1 MDFLRVNYIFYRHL
15 FFRSLLTA
23 IAVVI
28 FLFLFDLFISLA
40 TNSDMFNDNFSK
52 ILTDQLDSSFRNV
65 LQYFEILML
74 IAVLISLARFR
85 ESGNLNFLQSLSISP
100 FKILLLSS
108 FGPVLLSLLFMY
120 AGQKDNLPNKL
131 SSKNDYFLISDKAIF
146 HHQPEEQKIF
156 KLSEDN
162 ALEVIYS
169 RANEENV
176 FNISYISR
184 GLKESRSVIDSISYN
199 NLVLPKESEDNLKLK
214 LLPFT
219 TIGVIFLSSLLVF
232 SQARVISVGRV
243 IIYGLL
249 IGFSYKIFDDLI
261 QAIFMAFSFQSI
273 LQYII
278 LPVVFFVLGVYG
290 LKKSTKF

>member
-1 MDFLRVNYIFYRHL
+1 MNYIFYKHL

-23 IAVVI
+23 IIVVI
-28 FLFLFDLFISLA
+28 FLFSFDLFISLA
-40 TNSDMFNDNFSK
+40 TNSDMFNENFSK
-52 ILTDQLDSSFRNV
+52 ILTDQLGSSFRNV

-108 FGPVLLSLLFMY
+108 LGPILLSLLFMY
-120 AGQKDNLPNKL
+120 AGQKSNLLNEL
-131 SSKNDYFLISDKAIF
+131 SSKNDYFLVSDKAIF

-176 FNISYISR
+176 FNILY
-184 GLKESRSVIDSISYN
+184 ESAGFKDTKSVIESISN
-199 NLVLPKESEDNLKLK
+199 NNFVLPKEIKNNLKLT

-219 TIGVIFLSSLLVF
+219 TLGVIFLSSLLVF

-243 IIYGLL
+243 ILYGLL
-249 IGFSYKIFDDLI
+249 IGFSYKIINDLI
-261 QAIFMAFSFQSI
+261 QAIFMAFSSQSI
-273 LQYII
+273 FQYII

>member
-1 MDFLRVNYIFYRHL
+1 MNYIFYKHL

-23 IAVVI
+23 IIVVI
-28 FLFLFDLFISLA
+28 FLFSFDLFISLA
-40 TNSDMFNDNFSK
+40 TNSDMFNENFSK
-52 ILTDQLDSSFRNV
+52 ILTDQLGSSFRNV

-108 FGPVLLSLLFMY
+108 LGPILLSLLFMF
-120 AGQKDNLPNKL
+120 AGQKSNLLNEL
-131 SSKNDYFLISDKAIF
+131 SSKNDYFLVSDKAIF

-176 FNISYISR
+176 FNILY
-184 GLKESRSVIDSISYN
+184 ESAGSKDTKSVIESISN
-199 NLVLPKESEDNLKLK
+199 NNFVLPKEIKNNLKLT

-219 TIGVIFLSSLLVF
+219 TLGVIFLSSLLVF
-232 SQARVISVGRV
+232 SQARVVSVGRV
-243 IIYGLL
+243 ILYGLL
-249 IGFSYKIFDDLI
+249 IGFSYKIINDLI
-261 QAIFMAFSFQSI
+261 QAIFMAFSSQSI
-273 LQYII
+273 FQYII

>member
-1 MDFLRVNYIFYRHL
+1 MNYIFYKHL

-23 IAVVI
+23 IIVVI
-28 FLFLFDLFISLA
+28 FLFSFDLFISLA
-40 TNSDMFNDNFSK
+40 TNSDMFNENFSK
-52 ILTDQLDSSFRNV
+52 ILTDQLGSSFRNV

-108 FGPVLLSLLFMY
+108 LGPILLSLLFMY
-120 AGQKDNLPNKL
+120 AGQKSNLLNEL
-131 SSKNDYFLISDKAIF
+131 SPKNDYFLVSDKAIF

-176 FNISYISR
+176 FNILYE
-184 GLKESRSVIDSISYN
+184 GAGFKDTKSVIESISN
-199 NLVLPKESEDNLKLK
+199 NNFVLPKESKNNLKLK

-219 TIGVIFLSSLLVF
+219 TLGVIFLSSLLVF

-243 IIYGLL
+243 ILYGLL
-249 IGFSYKIFDDLI
+249 IGFSYKIINDLI
-261 QAIFMAFSFQSI
+261 QAIFMAFSSQSI
-273 LQYII
+273 FQYII
-278 LPVVFFVLGVYG
+278 LPIVFFVLGVYG

>member
-1 MDFLRVNYIFYRHL
+1 MNYIFYKHL

-23 IAVVI
+23 IIVVI
-28 FLFLFDLFISLA
+28 FLFSFDLFISLA
-40 TNSDMFNDNFSK
+40 TNSDMFNENFSK
-52 ILTDQLDSSFRNV
+52 ILTDQLGSSFRNV

-85 ESGNLNFLQSLSISP
+85 ESGNLNFLQSLSMSP

-108 FGPVLLSLLFMY
+108 LGPILLSLLFMY
-120 AGQKDNLPNKL
+120 VGQTSNLLNEL
-131 SSKNDYFLISDKAIF
+131 SSKNDYFLVSDKAIF

-169 RANEENV
+169 RANEEDV
-176 FNISYISR
+176 FNILYESA
-184 GLKESRSVIDSISYN
+184 GLKDTKSVIESISN
-199 NLVLPKESEDNLKLK
+199 NNFVLSKESKNNLKLK

-219 TIGVIFLSSLLVF
+219 TLGVIFLSSLLVF
-232 SQARVISVGRV
+232 SQARAISVGRV
-243 IIYGLL
+243 ILYGLL
-249 IGFSYKIFDDLI
+249 IGFSYKIINDLI
-261 QAIFMAFSFQSI
+261 QAIFMAFSSQSI
-273 LQYII
+273 FQYII

>member
-1 MDFLRVNYIFYRHL
+1 MNYIFYKHL

-23 IAVVI
+23 IIVVI
-28 FLFLFDLFISLA
+28 FLFSFDLFISLA
-40 TNSDMFNDNFSK
+40 TNSDMFNENFSK
-52 ILTDQLDSSFRNV
+52 ILTDQLSSSFRNV

-108 FGPVLLSLLFMY
+108 LGPILLSLLFMF
-120 AGQKDNLPNKL
+120 AGQKSNLLNEL
-131 SSKNDYFLISDKAIF
+131 SSKNDYFLVSDKAIF

-176 FNISYISR
+176 FNILYE
-184 GLKESRSVIDSISYN
+184 GAGFKDTKSVIESISN
-199 NLVLPKESEDNLKLK
+199 NNFVLPKESKNNLKLT

-219 TIGVIFLSSLLVF
+219 TLGVIFLSSLLVF

-243 IIYGLL
+243 ILYGLL
-249 IGFSYKIFDDLI
+249 IGFSYKIINDLI
-261 QAIFMAFSFQSI
+261 QAIFMAFSSQSI
-273 LQYII
+273 FQYII
-278 LPVVFFVLGVYG
+278 LPVVFFILGVYG

>member
-1 MDFLRVNYIFYRHL
+1 MNYIFYKHL

-23 IAVVI
+23 IIVVI
-28 FLFLFDLFISLA
+28 FLFSFDLFISLT
-40 TNSDMFNDNFSK
+40 TNSDMFNENFSK
-52 ILTDQLDSSFRNV
+52 ILTDQLGSSFRNV

-108 FGPVLLSLLFMY
+108 LGPILLSLLFMY
-120 AGQKDNLPNKL
+120 AGQKSNLLNEL
-131 SSKNDYFLISDKAIF
+131 SPKNDYFLVSDKAIF

-176 FNISYISR
+176 FNILYE
-184 GLKESRSVIDSISYN
+184 GAGFKDTKSVIESISN
-199 NLVLPKESEDNLKLK
+199 NNFVLPKESKNNLKLK

-219 TIGVIFLSSLLVF
+219 TLGVIFLSSLLVF

-243 IIYGLL
+243 ILYGLL
-249 IGFSYKIFDDLI
+249 IGFSYKIINDLI
-261 QAIFMAFSFQSI
+261 QAIFMAFSSQSI
-273 LQYII
+273 FQYII
-278 LPVVFFVLGVYG
+278 LPIVFFVLGVYG

>member
-1 MDFLRVNYIFYRHL
+1 MNYIFYKHL

-23 IAVVI
+23 IIVVI
-28 FLFLFDLFISLA
+28 FLFSFDLFISLA
-40 TNSDMFNDNFSK
+40 TNSDLFNENFLK
-52 ILTDQLDSSFRNV
+52 ILTDQLGSSFRNV

-108 FGPVLLSLLFMY
+108 LGPILLSLLFMY
-120 AGQKDNLPNKL
+120 AGQKSNLLNELP
-131 SSKNDYFLISDKAIF
+131 SKNDYFLVSDKAIF

-176 FNISYISR
+176 FNILY
-184 GLKESRSVIDSISYN
+184 ESAGFKDTKSVIESISN
-199 NLVLPKESEDNLKLK
+199 NNFVLPKESKNNLKSK

-219 TIGVIFLSSLLVF
+219 TLGVIFLSSLLVF

-243 IIYGLL
+243 ILYGLL
-249 IGFSYKIFDDLI
+249 IGFSYKIINDLI
-261 QAIFMAFSFQSI
+261 QAIFYSASSLFCLRSI
-273 LQYII
+273 RSQKIY
-278 LPVVFFVLGVYG
+278 
-290 LKKSTKF
+290 

>member
-1 MDFLRVNYIFYRHL
+1 MCIRDR
-15 FFRSLLTA
+15 
-23 IAVVI
+23 
-28 FLFLFDLFISLA
+28 FISLA
-40 TNSDMFNDNFSK
+40 TNSDMFNENFSK
-52 ILTDQLDSSFRNV
+52 ILTDQLYSSFRNV

-85 ESGNLNFLQSLSISP
+85 ESGNLNFLQSLSMSP

-108 FGPVLLSLLFMY
+108 LGPILLSLLFMY
-120 AGQKDNLPNKL
+120 AGQKSNLLNEL
-131 SSKNDYFLISDKAIF
+131 SSKNDYFLVSDKAIF

-176 FNISYISR
+176 FNILYESA
-184 GLKESRSVIDSISYN
+184 GLKDTKSVVESISN
-199 NLVLPKESEDNLKLK
+199 NNFVLSKESKNNLKLK

-219 TIGVIFLSSLLVF
+219 TLGVIFLSSLLVF

-243 IIYGLL
+243 ILYGLL
-249 IGFSYKIFDDLI
+249 IGFSYKIINDLI
-261 QAIFMAFSFQSI
+261 QAIFMAFSSQSI
-273 LQYII
+273 FQYII
-278 LPVVFFVLGVYG
+278 LPSVFFVLGVYG

>member
-1 MDFLRVNYIFYRHL
+1 MNHIFYKHL

-23 IAVVI
+23 IIVVI
-28 FLFLFDLFISLA
+28 FLFSFDLFISLA
-40 TNSDMFNDNFSK
+40 TNSDMFNENFSK
-52 ILTDQLDSSFRNV
+52 ILTDQLGSSFRNV

-108 FGPVLLSLLFMY
+108 LVPILLSLLFMY
-120 AGQKDNLPNKL
+120 AGQKSNLLNELP
-131 SSKNDYFLISDKAIF
+131 SKNDYFLVSDKAIF
-146 HHQPEEQKIF
+146 HNQPEEQKIF

-176 FNISYISR
+176 FNILY
-184 GLKESRSVIDSISYN
+184 ESAGFKDTKSVIESISN
-199 NLVLPKESEDNLKLK
+199 NNFVLPKESKNNLKLK

-219 TIGVIFLSSLLVF
+219 TLGVIFLSSLLVF

-243 IIYGLL
+243 ILYGLL
-249 IGFSYKIFDDLI
+249 IGFSYKIINDLV
-261 QAIFMAFSFQSI
+261 QAIFMAFSSQSI
-273 LQYII
+273 FQLSLIHI
-278 LPVVFFVLGVYG
+278 
-290 LKKSTKF
+290 

>member
-1 MDFLRVNYIFYRHL
+1 MNYIFYKHL

-23 IAVVI
+23 IIVVI
-28 FLFLFDLFISLA
+28 FLFSFDLFISLA
-40 TNSDMFNDNFSK
+40 TNSDMFNENFSK
-52 ILTDQLDSSFRNV
+52 ILTDQLGSSFRNV

-108 FGPVLLSLLFMY
+108 LGPILLSLLFMY
-120 AGQKDNLPNKL
+120 AGQKSNLLNEL
-131 SSKNDYFLISDKAIF
+131 SPKNDYFLVSDKAIF

-176 FNISYISR
+176 FNILYEGS
-184 GLKESRSVIDSISYN
+184 GFKDTKSVIESISN
-199 NLVLPKESEDNLKLK
+199 NNFVLPKESKNNLKLK

-219 TIGVIFLSSLLVF
+219 TLGVIFLSSLLVF

-243 IIYGLL
+243 ILYGLL
-249 IGFSYKIFDDLI
+249 IGFSYKIINDLI
-261 QAIFMAFSFQSI
+261 QAIFMAFSSQSI
-273 LQYII
+273 FQYII
-278 LPVVFFVLGVYG
+278 LPIVFFVLGVYG

>member
-1 MDFLRVNYIFYRHL
+1 MNYIFYKHL

-23 IAVVI
+23 IIVVI
-28 FLFLFDLFISLA
+28 FLFSFDLFISLA
-40 TNSDMFNDNFSK
+40 TNSDMFNENFSK
-52 ILTDQLDSSFRNV
+52 ILTDQLGSSFRNV

-85 ESGNLNFLQSLSISP
+85 ESGNLNFLQSLGISP

-108 FGPVLLSLLFMY
+108 LGPILLSLLFMY
-120 AGQKDNLPNKL
+120 AGQKSNLLNEL
-131 SSKNDYFLISDKAIF
+131 SPKNDYFLVSDKAIF

-176 FNISYISR
+176 FNILYE
-184 GLKESRSVIDSISYN
+184 GAGFKDTKSVIESISN
-199 NLVLPKESEDNLKLK
+199 NNFVLPKESKNNLKLK

-219 TIGVIFLSSLLVF
+219 TLGVIFLSSLLVF

-243 IIYGLL
+243 ILYGLL
-249 IGFSYKIFDDLI
+249 IGFSYKIINDLI
-261 QAIFMAFSFQSI
+261 QAIFMAFSSQSI
-273 LQYII
+273 FQYII
-278 LPVVFFVLGVYG
+278 LPIVFFVLGVYG

>member
-1 MDFLRVNYIFYRHL
+1 MNYIFYKHL

-23 IAVVI
+23 IIVVI
-28 FLFLFDLFISLA
+28 FLFSFDLFISLA
-40 TNSDMFNDNFSK
+40 TNSDMFNENFSK
-52 ILTDQLDSSFRNV
+52 ILTDQLYSSFRNV

-108 FGPVLLSLLFMY
+108 LGPILLSLLFMY
-120 AGQKDNLPNKL
+120 AGQKSNLLNELP
-131 SSKNDYFLISDKAIF
+131 SKNDYFLVSDKAIF
-146 HHQPEEQKIF
+146 HNQPEEQKIF

-176 FNISYISR
+176 FNILY
-184 GLKESRSVIDSISYN
+184 ESAGFKDTKSVIESISN
-199 NLVLPKESEDNLKLK
+199 NNFVLPKESKNNLKLK

-219 TIGVIFLSSLLVF
+219 TLGVIFLSSLLVF

-243 IIYGLL
+243 ILYGLL
-249 IGFSYKIFDDLI
+249 IGFSYKIINDLV
-261 QAIFMAFSFQSI
+261 QAIFMAFSSQSI
-273 LQYII
+273 FQYII
-278 LPVVFFVLGVYG
+278 LPVVFFVSGVYG

>member
-1 MDFLRVNYIFYRHL
+1 MNYIFYKHL
-15 FFRSLLTA
+15 FFRSLFTA
-23 IAVVI
+23 IIVVI
-28 FLFLFDLFISLA
+28 FLFSFDLFISLA
-40 TNSDMFNDNFSK
+40 TNSDMFNENFSK
-52 ILTDQLDSSFRNV
+52 ILTDQLGSSFRNV

-108 FGPVLLSLLFMY
+108 LGPILLSLLFMY
-120 AGQKDNLPNKL
+120 VGQTSNLLNEL
-131 SSKNDYFLISDKAIF
+131 SSKNDYFLVSDKAIF

-176 FNISYISR
+176 FNILY
-184 GLKESRSVIDSISYN
+184 ESAGFKDTKSVIESISN
-199 NLVLPKESEDNLKLK
+199 NNFVLPKESKNNLKLK
-214 LLPFT
+214 LLPYT
-219 TIGVIFLSSLLVF
+219 TLGVIFLSSLLVF

-243 IIYGLL
+243 ILYGLL
-249 IGFSYKIFDDLI
+249 IGFSYKIINDLI
-261 QAIFMAFSFQSI
+261 QAIFMAFSSQSI
-273 LQYII
+273 FQYII

>member
-1 MDFLRVNYIFYRHL
+1 MNYIFYKHL

-23 IAVVI
+23 IIVVI
-28 FLFLFDLFISLA
+28 FLFSFDLFISLA
-40 TNSDMFNDNFSK
+40 TNSDLFNENFLK
-52 ILTDQLDSSFRNV
+52 ILTDQLGSSFRNV

-108 FGPVLLSLLFMY
+108 LGPILLSLLFMY
-120 AGQKDNLPNKL
+120 AGQKGNLLNEL
-131 SSKNDYFLISDKAIF
+131 SSKNDYFLVSDKAIF

-176 FNISYISR
+176 FNILY
-184 GLKESRSVIDSISYN
+184 ESAGFKDTKSVIESISN
-199 NLVLPKESEDNLKLK
+199 NNFVLPKESKNNLKLK

-219 TIGVIFLSSLLVF
+219 TLGVIFLSSLLVF

-243 IIYGLL
+243 ILYGLL
-249 IGFSYKIFDDLI
+249 IGFSYKIINDLI
-261 QAIFMAFSFQSI
+261 QAIFMAFSSQSI
-273 LQYII
+273 FQYIT

>member
-1 MDFLRVNYIFYRHL
+1 MNYIFYRHIV
-15 FFRSLLTA
+15 FRSLLTA

-28 FLFLFDLFISLA
+28 FLFSFDLFISLA
-40 TNSDMFNDNFSK
+40 TNADMFNDNFSK
-52 ILTDQLDSSFRNV
+52 ILMDQLDSSFRNV

-108 FGPVLLSLLFMY
+108 LGPILLSLLFMY
-120 AGQKDNLPNKL
+120 AGQKDNLLNES
-131 SSKNDYFLISDKAIF
+131 SSKNDYLLISDKIIL
-146 HHQPEEQKIF
+146 HHQSEGQKIF
-156 KLSEDN
+156 KLSEN
-162 ALEVIYS
+162 NELEAIYS

-176 FNISYISR
+176 FNILYKS
-184 GLKESRSVIDSISYN
+184 GDLKESKSVIDRISN
-199 NLVLPKESEDNLKLK
+199 NNFVLPNESENNLKLK

-243 IIYGLL
+243 ILYGLL
-249 IGFSYKIFDDLI
+249 IGFSYKIIDDLI

-278 LPVVFFVLGVYG
+278 MPSTFFALGVYG
-290 LKKSTKF
+290 LKKYTKF

>member
-1 MDFLRVNYIFYRHL
+1 MNYIFYKHL

-23 IAVVI
+23 IIVVI
-28 FLFLFDLFISLA
+28 FLFSFDLFISLA
-40 TNSDMFNDNFSK
+40 TNSDLFNENFSK
-52 ILTDQLDSSFRNV
+52 ILTDQLGSSFRNV

-108 FGPVLLSLLFMY
+108 LGPILLSLLFMY
-120 AGQKDNLPNKL
+120 AGQKSNLLNELP
-131 SSKNDYFLISDKAIF
+131 SKNDYFLVSDKAIF
-146 HHQPEEQKIF
+146 HNQPEEQKIF

-176 FNISYISR
+176 FNILY
-184 GLKESRSVIDSISYN
+184 ESAGFKDTKSVIESISN
-199 NLVLPKESEDNLKLK
+199 NNFVLPKESKNNLKLK

-219 TIGVIFLSSLLVF
+219 TLGVIFLSSLLVF

-243 IIYGLL
+243 ILYGLL
-249 IGFSYKIFDDLI
+249 IGFSYKIINDLI
-261 QAIFMAFSFQSI
+261 QAIFMAFSSQSI
-273 LQYII
+273 FQYII

>member
-1 MDFLRVNYIFYRHL
+1 MNYIFYKHL

-23 IAVVI
+23 IIVVI
-28 FLFLFDLFISLA
+28 FLFSFDLFISLA
-40 TNSDMFNDNFSK
+40 TNSDMFNENFSK
-52 ILTDQLDSSFRNV
+52 ILTDQLYSSFRNV

-74 IAVLISLARFR
+74 IAVLVSLARFR

-108 FGPVLLSLLFMY
+108 LGPILLSFLFMY
-120 AGQKDNLPNKL
+120 AGQKSNLLNELP
-131 SSKNDYFLISDKAIF
+131 SKNDYFLVSDKAIF
-146 HHQPEEQKIF
+146 HNQPEEQKIF

-176 FNISYISR
+176 FNILY
-184 GLKESRSVIDSISYN
+184 ESAGFKDTKSVIESISN
-199 NLVLPKESEDNLKLK
+199 NNFVLPKESKNNLKLK

-219 TIGVIFLSSLLVF
+219 TLGVIFLSSLLVF

-243 IIYGLL
+243 ILYGLL
-249 IGFSYKIFDDLI
+249 IGFSYKIINDLV
-261 QAIFMAFSFQSI
+261 QAIFMAFSSQSI
-273 LQYII
+273 FQYII

>member
-1 MDFLRVNYIFYRHL
+1 MNYIFYKHL
-15 FFRSLLTA
+15 FFRSLFTA
-23 IAVVI
+23 IIVVI
-28 FLFLFDLFISLA
+28 FLFSFDLFISLA
-40 TNSDMFNDNFSK
+40 TNSDMFNENFSK
-52 ILTDQLDSSFRNV
+52 ILTDQLGSSSRNV

-108 FGPVLLSLLFMY
+108 LGPILLSLLFMY
-120 AGQKDNLPNKL
+120 VGQTSNLLNEL
-131 SSKNDYFLISDKAIF
+131 SSKNDYFLVSDKAIF

-176 FNISYISR
+176 FNILY
-184 GLKESRSVIDSISYN
+184 ESAGFKDTKSVIESISN
-199 NLVLPKESEDNLKLK
+199 NNFVLPKESKNNLKLK
-214 LLPFT
+214 LLPYT
-219 TIGVIFLSSLLVF
+219 TLGVIFLSSLLVF

-243 IIYGLL
+243 ILYGLL
-249 IGFSYKIFDDLI
+249 IGFSYKIINDLI
-261 QAIFMAFSFQSI
+261 QAIFMAFPSQLIF
-273 LQYII
+273 QYII

>member
-1 MDFLRVNYIFYRHL
+1 MNYIFYKHL

-23 IAVVI
+23 IIVVI
-28 FLFLFDLFISLA
+28 FLFSFDLFISLA
-40 TNSDMFNDNFSK
+40 TNSDLFNENFLK
-52 ILTDQLDSSFRNV
+52 ILTDQLGSSFRNV

-108 FGPVLLSLLFMY
+108 LGPILLSLLFMY
-120 AGQKDNLPNKL
+120 VGQTSNLLNEL
-131 SSKNDYFLISDKAIF
+131 SSKNDYFLVSDKAIF

-176 FNISYISR
+176 FNILY
-184 GLKESRSVIDSISYN
+184 ESAGFKDTKSVIESISN
-199 NLVLPKESEDNLKLK
+199 NNFVLPKESKNNLKLK

-219 TIGVIFLSSLLVF
+219 TLGVIFLSSLLVF

-243 IIYGLL
+243 ILYGLL
-249 IGFSYKIFDDLI
+249 IGFSYKIINDLI
-261 QAIFMAFSFQSI
+261 QAIFMAFSSQSI
-273 LQYII
+273 FQYII

>member
-1 MDFLRVNYIFYRHL
+1 MNYIFYKHL

-23 IAVVI
+23 IIVVI
-28 FLFLFDLFISLA
+28 FLFSFDLFISLA
-40 TNSDMFNDNFSK
+40 TNSDMFNENFSK
-52 ILTDQLDSSFRNV
+52 ILTDQLGSSFRNV

-108 FGPVLLSLLFMY
+108 LGPILLSLLFMY
-120 AGQKDNLPNKL
+120 VGQTSNLLNEL
-131 SSKNDYFLISDKAIF
+131 SSKNDYFLVSDKAIF

-176 FNISYISR
+176 FNILY
-184 GLKESRSVIDSISYN
+184 ESAGFKDTKSVIESISN
-199 NLVLPKESEDNLKLK
+199 NNFVLPKESKNNLKLK
-214 LLPFT
+214 LLPYT
-219 TIGVIFLSSLLVF
+219 TLGVIFLSSLLVF

-243 IIYGLL
+243 ILYGLL
-249 IGFSYKIFDDLI
+249 IGFSYKIINDLI
-261 QAIFMAFSFQSI
+261 QAIFMAFSSQSI
-273 LQYII
+273 FQYII

>member
-1 MDFLRVNYIFYRHL
+1 MNYIFYKHL

-23 IAVVI
+23 IIVVI
-28 FLFLFDLFISLA
+28 FLFSFDLFISLA
-40 TNSDMFNDNFSK
+40 TNSDMFNENFSK
-52 ILTDQLDSSFRNV
+52 ILTDQLGSSFRNV

-108 FGPVLLSLLFMY
+108 LGPILLSLLFMY
-120 AGQKDNLPNKL
+120 AGQKSNLLNEL
-131 SSKNDYFLISDKAIF
+131 SSKNDYFLVSDKAIF

-176 FNISYISR
+176 FNILYE
-184 GLKESRSVIDSISYN
+184 GAGFKDTKSVIESISN
-199 NLVLPKESEDNLKLK
+199 NNFVLPKESKNNLKLK

-219 TIGVIFLSSLLVF
+219 TLGVIFLSSLLVF

-243 IIYGLL
+243 ILYGLL
-249 IGFSYKIFDDLI
+249 IGFSYKIINDLI
-261 QAIFMAFSFQSI
+261 QAIFMAFSSQSI
-273 LQYII
+273 FQYII
-278 LPVVFFVLGVYG
+278 LPIVFFVLGVYG

>member
-1 MDFLRVNYIFYRHL
+1 MNYIFYKHL

-23 IAVVI
+23 IIVVI
-28 FLFLFDLFISLA
+28 FLFSFDLFISLA
-40 TNSDMFNDNFSK
+40 TNSDMFNENFSK
-52 ILTDQLDSSFRNV
+52 ILTDQLGSSFRNV

-108 FGPVLLSLLFMY
+108 LGPILLSLLFMY
-120 AGQKDNLPNKL
+120 VGQTSNLLNEL
-131 SSKNDYFLISDKAIF
+131 SSKNDYFLVSDKAIF

-176 FNISYISR
+176 FNILY
-184 GLKESRSVIDSISYN
+184 ESAGSKDTKSVIESISN
-199 NLVLPKESEDNLKLK
+199 NNFVLPKESKNNLKLK

-219 TIGVIFLSSLLVF
+219 TLGVIFLSSLLVF

-243 IIYGLL
+243 ILYGLL
-249 IGFSYKIFDDLI
+249 IGFSYKIINDLI
-261 QAIFMAFSFQSI
+261 QAIFMAFSSQSI
-273 LQYII
+273 FQYII

>member
-1 MDFLRVNYIFYRHL
+1 MNYIFYKHL

-23 IAVVI
+23 IIVVI
-28 FLFLFDLFISLA
+28 FLFSFDLFISLA
-40 TNSDMFNDNFSK
+40 TNSDMFNENFSK
-52 ILTDQLDSSFRNV
+52 ILTDQLGSSFRNV

-108 FGPVLLSLLFMY
+108 LGPILLSLLFMY
-120 AGQKDNLPNKL
+120 AGQKSNLLNEL
-131 SSKNDYFLISDKAIF
+131 SSKNDYFLVSDKAIF

-176 FNISYISR
+176 FNILY
-184 GLKESRSVIDSISYN
+184 ESAGFKDTKSVIESISN
-199 NLVLPKESEDNLKLK
+199 NNFVLPKEIKNNLKLT

-219 TIGVIFLSSLLVF
+219 TLGVIFLSSLLVF
-232 SQARVISVGRV
+232 SQARVVSVGRV
-243 IIYGLL
+243 ILYGLL
-249 IGFSYKIFDDLI
+249 IGFSYKIINDLI
-261 QAIFMAFSFQSI
+261 QAIFMAFSSQSI
-273 LQYII
+273 FQYII

>member
-1 MDFLRVNYIFYRHL
+1 MNYIFYKHL

-23 IAVVI
+23 IIVVI
-28 FLFLFDLFISLA
+28 FLFSFDLFISLA
-40 TNSDMFNDNFSK
+40 TNSDMFNENFSK
-52 ILTDQLDSSFRNV
+52 ILTDQLGSSFRNV

-108 FGPVLLSLLFMY
+108 LGPILLSLLFMF
-120 AGQKDNLPNKL
+120 AGQKSNLLNEL
-131 SSKNDYFLISDKAIF
+131 SSKNDYFLVSDKAIF

-176 FNISYISR
+176 FNILY
-184 GLKESRSVIDSISYN
+184 ESAGFKDTKSVIESISN
-199 NLVLPKESEDNLKLK
+199 NNFVLPKEIKNNLKLT

-219 TIGVIFLSSLLVF
+219 TLGVIFLSSLLVF

-243 IIYGLL
+243 ILYGLL
-249 IGFSYKIFDDLI
+249 IGFSYKIINDLI
-261 QAIFMAFSFQSI
+261 QAIFMAFSSQSI
-273 LQYII
+273 FQYII

>member
-1 MDFLRVNYIFYRHL
+1 MNYIFYKHL

-23 IAVVI
+23 IIVVI
-28 FLFLFDLFISLA
+28 FLFSFDLFISLA
-40 TNSDMFNDNFSK
+40 TNSDMFNENFSK
-52 ILTDQLDSSFRNV
+52 ILTDQLGSSFRNV

-108 FGPVLLSLLFMY
+108 LGPILLSLLFMY
-120 AGQKDNLPNKL
+120 AGQKSNLLNELP
-131 SSKNDYFLISDKAIF
+131 SKNDYFLVSDKAIF
-146 HHQPEEQKIF
+146 HNQPEEQKIF

-176 FNISYISR
+176 FNILY
-184 GLKESRSVIDSISYN
+184 ESAGFKDTKSVIESISN
-199 NLVLPKESEDNLKLK
+199 NNFVLPKESKNNLKLK

-219 TIGVIFLSSLLVF
+219 TLGVIFLSSLLVF

-243 IIYGLL
+243 ILYGLL
-249 IGFSYKIFDDLI
+249 IGFSYKIINDLV
-261 QAIFMAFSFQSI
+261 QAIFMAFSSQSI
-273 LQYII
+273 FQYII
-278 LPVVFFVLGVYG
+278 LPVVFFVSGVYG

>member
-1 MDFLRVNYIFYRHL
+1 MNYIFYKHL

-23 IAVVI
+23 IIVVI
-28 FLFLFDLFISLA
+28 FLFSFDLFISLA
-40 TNSDMFNDNFSK
+40 TNSDMFNENFSK
-52 ILTDQLDSSFRNV
+52 ILTDQLGSSFRNV

-108 FGPVLLSLLFMY
+108 LGPILLSLLFMY
-120 AGQKDNLPNKL
+120 AGQKSNLLNEL
-131 SSKNDYFLISDKAIF
+131 SSKNDYFLVSDKAIF
-146 HHQPEEQKIF
+146 HNQPEEQKIF

-176 FNISYISR
+176 FNILY
-184 GLKESRSVIDSISYN
+184 ESAGFKDTKSVIESISN
-199 NLVLPKESEDNLKLK
+199 NNFVLPKESKNNLKLK

-219 TIGVIFLSSLLVF
+219 TLGVIFLSSLLVF

-243 IIYGLL
+243 ILYGLL
-249 IGFSYKIFDDLI
+249 IGFSYKIINDLI
-261 QAIFMAFSFQSI
+261 QAIFMAFSSQSI
-273 LQYII
+273 FQYII

>member
-1 MDFLRVNYIFYRHL
+1 MNYIFYKHL

-23 IAVVI
+23 IIVVI
-28 FLFLFDLFISLA
+28 FLFSFDLFISLA
-40 TNSDMFNDNFSK
+40 TNSDMFNENFSK
-52 ILTDQLDSSFRNV
+52 ILTDQLGSSFRNV

-108 FGPVLLSLLFMY
+108 LGPILLSLLFMY
-120 AGQKDNLPNKL
+120 AGQKSNLLNELP
-131 SSKNDYFLISDKAIF
+131 SKNDYFLVSDKAIF
-146 HHQPEEQKIF
+146 HNQPEEQKIF

-176 FNISYISR
+176 FNILYESAGFKDTKSVIESISNNNFV
-184 GLKESRSVIDSISYN
+184 LSKESKN
-199 NLVLPKESEDNLKLK
+199 NLKLK

-219 TIGVIFLSSLLVF
+219 TLGVIFLSSLLVF
-232 SQARVISVGRV
+232 SQAREIGVGRV
-243 IIYGLL
+243 ILYGLL
-249 IGFSYKIFDDLI
+249 IGFSYKIINDLV
-261 QAIFMAFSFQSI
+261 QAIFMAFSSQSI
-273 LQYII
+273 FQYII

>member
-1 MDFLRVNYIFYRHL
+1 MNYIFYKHL
-15 FFRSLLTA
+15 FFRSLYTA
-23 IAVVI
+23 IIVVI
-28 FLFLFDLFISLA
+28 FLFSFDLFISLA
-40 TNSDMFNDNFSK
+40 TNSDMFNENFSK

-74 IAVLISLARFR
+74 MAVLISLARFR
-85 ESGNLNFLQSLSISP
+85 ESGNLNFLQSISISP

-108 FGPVLLSLLFMY
+108 LGPILLSLLFMHV
-120 AGQKDNLPNKL
+120 GQKSNLLNEL
-131 SSKNDYFLISDKAIF
+131 SSKNNYFLISDKAIF

-176 FNISYISR
+176 FNILYESA
-184 GLKESRSVIDSISYN
+184 GLKDAKSDLGSISHN
-199 NLVLPKESEDNLKLK
+199 NFVLPKESKNNLKLK

-219 TIGVIFLSSLLVF
+219 TLGVIFLSSLLVF

-243 IIYGLL
+243 ILYGLL
-249 IGFSYKIFDDLI
+249 IGFSYKIINDLI
-261 QAIFMAFSFQSI
+261 QAIFMAFSSQSI
-273 LQYII
+273 FQYII

>member
-1 MDFLRVNYIFYRHL
+1 MNYIFYKHL

-23 IAVVI
+23 IIVVI
-28 FLFLFDLFISLA
+28 FLFSFDLFISLA
-40 TNSDMFNDNFSK
+40 TNSDMFNENFSK
-52 ILTDQLDSSFRNV
+52 ILTDQLGSSFRNV

-108 FGPVLLSLLFMY
+108 LGPILLSLLFMY
-120 AGQKDNLPNKL
+120 AGQKSNLLNELP
-131 SSKNDYFLISDKAIF
+131 SKNDYFLVSDKAIF
-146 HHQPEEQKIF
+146 HNQPEEQKIF

-176 FNISYISR
+176 FNILYE
-184 GLKESRSVIDSISYN
+184 GAGFKDTKSVIESISN
-199 NLVLPKESEDNLKLK
+199 NNFVLPKESKNNLKLK

-219 TIGVIFLSSLLVF
+219 TLGVIFLSSLLVF

-243 IIYGLL
+243 ILYGLL
-249 IGFSYKIFDDLI
+249 IGFSYKIINDLI
-261 QAIFMAFSFQSI
+261 QAIFMAFSSQSI
-273 LQYII
+273 FQYII
-278 LPVVFFVLGVYG
+278 LPSVFFVLGVYG

>member
-1 MDFLRVNYIFYRHL
+1 MNYIFYKHL

-23 IAVVI
+23 IIAVI
-28 FLFLFDLFISLA
+28 FLFSFDLFISLA
-40 TNSDMFNDNFSK
+40 TNSDMFNENFSM

-108 FGPVLLSLLFMY
+108 LGPILLSLLFMY
-120 AGQKDNLPNKL
+120 AGQKGNLLNEL
-131 SSKNDYFLISDKAIF
+131 SSKNDYFLVSDKAIF
-146 HHQPEEQKIF
+146 HNQPEEQKIF

-176 FNISYISR
+176 FNISYKSA
-184 GLKESRSVIDSISYN
+184 GSKDTKSVIESISN
-199 NLVLPKESEDNLKLK
+199 NNFVLPKEIKNNLKLT

-219 TIGVIFLSSLLVF
+219 TLGVIFLSSLLVF

-243 IIYGLL
+243 ILYGLL
-249 IGFSYKIFDDLI
+249 IGFSYKIINDLI
-261 QAIFMAFSFQSI
+261 QAIFMAFSSQSI
-273 LQYII
+273 FQYII

>member
-1 MDFLRVNYIFYRHL
+1 MNYIFYKHL

-23 IAVVI
+23 IIVVI
-28 FLFLFDLFISLA
+28 FLFSFDLFISLA
-40 TNSDMFNDNFSK
+40 TNSDMFNENFSK
-52 ILTDQLDSSFRNV
+52 ILTDQLGSSFRNV

-108 FGPVLLSLLFMY
+108 LGPILLSLLFMY
-120 AGQKDNLPNKL
+120 AGQISNLLNELP
-131 SSKNDYFLISDKAIF
+131 SKNDYFLVSDKAIF
-146 HHQPEEQKIF
+146 HNQPEEQKIF

-169 RANEENV
+169 RASEENV
-176 FNISYISR
+176 FNILY
-184 GLKESRSVIDSISYN
+184 ESAGFKDTKSVIESISN
-199 NLVLPKESEDNLKLK
+199 NNFVLPKESKNNLKLK

-219 TIGVIFLSSLLVF
+219 TLGVIFLSSLLVF

-243 IIYGLL
+243 ILYGLL
-249 IGFSYKIFDDLI
+249 IGFSYKIINDLV
-261 QAIFMAFSFQSI
+261 QAIFMAFSSQSI
-273 LQYII
+273 FQYII

>member
-1 MDFLRVNYIFYRHL
+1 MNYIFYKHL

-23 IAVVI
+23 IIVVI
-28 FLFLFDLFISLA
+28 FLFSFDLFISLA
-40 TNSDMFNDNFSK
+40 TNSDMFNKNFSK
-52 ILTDQLDSSFRNV
+52 ILTDQLGSSFRNV

-108 FGPVLLSLLFMY
+108 LGPILLSLLFMY
-120 AGQKDNLPNKL
+120 AGQKSNLLNEL
-131 SSKNDYFLISDKAIF
+131 SSKNDYFLVSDKAIF

-176 FNISYISR
+176 FNILY
-184 GLKESRSVIDSISYN
+184 ESAGFKDTKSVIESISN
-199 NLVLPKESEDNLKLK
+199 NNFVLPKESKNNLKLK

-219 TIGVIFLSSLLVF
+219 TLGVIFLSSLLVF

-243 IIYGLL
+243 ILYGLL
-249 IGFSYKIFDDLI
+249 IGFSYKIINDLI
-261 QAIFMAFSFQSI
+261 QAIFMAFSSQSI
-273 LQYII
+273 FQYII

>member
-1 MDFLRVNYIFYRHL
+1 MNYIFYKHL

-23 IAVVI
+23 IIVVI
-28 FLFLFDLFISLA
+28 FLFSFDLFISLA
-40 TNSDMFNDNFSK
+40 TNSDMFNENFSK
-52 ILTDQLDSSFRNV
+52 ILTDQLYSSFRNV

-108 FGPVLLSLLFMY
+108 LGPILLSFLFMY
-120 AGQKDNLPNKL
+120 AGQKSNLLNELP
-131 SSKNDYFLISDKAIF
+131 SKNDYFLVSDKAIF
-146 HHQPEEQKIF
+146 HNQPEEQKIF

-169 RANEENV
+169 RANEEDV
-176 FNISYISR
+176 FNILYESA
-184 GLKESRSVIDSISYN
+184 GLKDTKSVIESISN
-199 NLVLPKESEDNLKLK
+199 NNFVLSKESKNNLKLK

-219 TIGVIFLSSLLVF
+219 TLGVIFLSSLLVF
-232 SQARVISVGRV
+232 SQARVIGVGRV
-243 IIYGLL
+243 ILYGLL
-249 IGFSYKIFDDLI
+249 IGFSYKIINDLI
-261 QAIFMAFSFQSI
+261 QAIFMAFSSQSI
-273 LQYII
+273 FQYII

>member
-1 MDFLRVNYIFYRHL
+1 MNYIFYKHL
-15 FFRSLLTA
+15 VFRSLLTA
-23 IAVVI
+23 IIVVI
-28 FLFLFDLFISLA
+28 FLFSFDLFISLA
-40 TNSDMFNDNFSK
+40 TNSDMFNENFSK
-52 ILTDQLDSSFRNV
+52 ILTDQLGSSFRNV

-85 ESGNLNFLQSLSISP
+85 ESGNLNFLQSLSMSP

-108 FGPVLLSLLFMY
+108 LGPILLSLLFMY
-120 AGQKDNLPNKL
+120 AGQKSNLLNEL
-131 SSKNDYFLISDKAIF
+131 SSKNDYFLVSDKAIF

-176 FNISYISR
+176 FNILYEGAGFKDTKSVIESISNNNFV
-184 GLKESRSVIDSISYN
+184 LSKESKN
-199 NLVLPKESEDNLKLK
+199 NLKLK

-219 TIGVIFLSSLLVF
+219 TLGVIFLSSLLVF

-243 IIYGLL
+243 ILYGLL
-249 IGFSYKIFDDLI
+249 IGFSYKIINDLI
-261 QAIFMAFSFQSI
+261 QAIFMAFSSQSI
-273 LQYII
+273 FQYII